1 MAKQTVIFGDF
12 VDPPVREG
20 KRRAFYFSPTS
31 DSLEKR
37 WPIGGRT
44 ADYASD
50 FVGENLPDMPSEK
63 RLDIEDSVGY
73 VSNELLEN
81 ALKYAFETAE
91 NEITFF
97 IYLLPEAVYL
107 YSRTALNS
115 AEVGSFQCH
124 LERLQSSDLE
134 ALFQD
139 QLEQNL
145 TEDIQQSSLG
155 FLTLLLDYGVD
166 LAWKFET
173 VESIIWL
180 TTMARMEIL

>member
-1 MAKQTVIFGDF
+1 
-12 VDPPVREG
+12 
-20 KRRAFYFSPTS
+20 
-31 DSLEKR
+31 
-37 WPIGGRT
+37 
-44 ADYASD
+44 
-50 FVGENLPDMPSEK
+50 
-63 RLDIEDSVGY
+63 
-73 VSNELLEN
+73 
-81 ALKYAFETAE
+81 
-91 NEITFF
+91 
-97 IYLLPEAVYL
+97 
-107 YSRTALNS
+107 
-115 AEVGSFQCH
+115 

-145 TEDIQQSSLG
+145 TEGIQQSSLG